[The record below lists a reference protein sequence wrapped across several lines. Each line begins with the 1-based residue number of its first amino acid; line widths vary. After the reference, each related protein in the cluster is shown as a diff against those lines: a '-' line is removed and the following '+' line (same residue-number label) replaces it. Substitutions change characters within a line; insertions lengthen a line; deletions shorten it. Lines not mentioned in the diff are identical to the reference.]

1 MASESHRSFIITFK
15 LQAVETA
22 EQTSKS
28 AAAKSFNVDPKR
40 IREWCKQKDKL
51 LMKKRC
57 GESKKKRLN
66 GGGRKVMY
74 EDMEIVFDW
83 IAK

>member
-1 MASESHRSFIITFK
+1 
-15 LQAVETA
+15 
-22 EQTSKS
+22 
-28 AAAKSFNVDPKR
+28 
-40 IREWCKQKDKL
+40 
-51 LMKKRC
+51 MKKRC

-66 GGGRKVMY
+66 GGGRKVKY